1 MIHKA
6 TLGTAMALAAMVSA
20 FGAPPVPRPAGDFA
34 IPMPDGTQKPLS
46 SFRGKVVCL
55 EFVSTDCPHCQHASQ
70 VMSKL
75 YSEYGPKG
83 FQPLAVAFNDGAKGL
98 VAGFVAN
105 NHVNYPVGYSDRDPV
120 LKYLQIS
127 PMERLM
133 VPQMMWIDRKGTIR
147 AQTPQEG
154 DANMLEESYYRSEIE
169 KLLAESGGPRR
180 RAH

>member
-6 TLGTAMALAAMVSA
+6 TLSAVIALAAMVSVS
-20 FGAPPVPRPAGDFA
+20 GAPPVPRPAGEFA
-34 IPMPDGTQKPLS
+34 IPMPDGTQKLLS

-98 VAGFVAN
+98 VAGFVEN

-127 PMERLM
+127 LMQRLM
-133 VPQMMWIDRKGTIR
+133 VPQMLWIDRKGTVR

>member
-1 MIHKA
+1 
-6 TLGTAMALAAMVSA
+6 
-20 FGAPPVPRPAGDFA
+20 
-34 IPMPDGTQKPLS
+34 MPDGTQKLLS

-98 VAGFVAN
+98 VAGFVEN

-127 PMERLM
+127 LMQRLM
-133 VPQMMWIDRKGTIR
+133 VPQMLWIDRKGTVR